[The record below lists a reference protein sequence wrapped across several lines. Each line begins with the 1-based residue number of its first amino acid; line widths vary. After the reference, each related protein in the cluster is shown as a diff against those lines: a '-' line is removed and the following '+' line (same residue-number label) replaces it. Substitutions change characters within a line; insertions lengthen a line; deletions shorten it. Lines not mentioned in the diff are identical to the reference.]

1 MEPISPELAL
11 VDPELARRARALL
24 SVPAVLDAPREDVV
38 AAAAPRPS
46 RLRIRRDLLT
56 RTAAW
61 LAVPSIALNIAY
73 IRTDSAAQPAPVAA
87 PSRVVTVTI
96 APRAPK
102 GAPPKTETR
111 VRKPKPTRTRPSRS
125 GVASARHVKRAS
137 AHVAKTELRWPHT
150 ARATAYDVIL
160 WRDHDRVADVWTT
173 KPRVTVTELACKG
186 KTPLAAGKYLWFVY
200 PLVHARPWRY
210 GRLAKWG
217 TVQVPAKLRC
227 PRRAGSTP

>member
-24 SVPAVLDAPREDVV
+24 PVPAAVGVPREDAV
-38 AAAAPRPS
+38 AAAPRTS

-73 IRTDSAAQPAPVAA
+73 IRTDSAAQPAPVSA
-87 PSRVVTVTI
+87 PPRVVTVSV
-96 APRAPK
+96 APRAPE
-102 GAPPKTETR
+102 GAPPTTKTR
-111 VRKPKPTRTRPSRS
+111 VRKRARPRATRS
-125 GVASARHVKRAS
+125 GVASARHVKRAP
-137 AHVAKTELRWPHT
+137 ARAAKTELRWPHT

-160 WRDHDRVADVWTT
+160 WRDHERVADVWTT
-173 KPRVTVTELACKG
+173 KPRVTVAELACKG

-217 TVQVPAKLRC
+217 TLRVPAKLRC
-227 PRRAGSTP
+227 PRRP

>member
-24 SVPAVLDAPREDVV
+24 PVPAASGVSLEDVV
-38 AAAAPRPS
+38 AAPAPRSS
-46 RLRIRRDLLT
+46 RLRLRRDLLI

-73 IRTDSAAQPAPVAA
+73 LRTDSAAQPAPVSA
-87 PSRVVTVTI
+87 PPRVVTVSV
-96 APRAPK
+96 APRAPRV
-102 GAPPKTETR
+102 APLKTVTTAR
-111 VRKPKPTRTRPSRS
+111 RRARPSRS
-125 GVASARHVKRAS
+125 GVASARHDKRPAVH
-137 AHVAKTELRWPHT
+137 AAKSELRWPHT

-160 WRDHDRVADVWTT
+160 WRGHQRIADVWTT
-173 KPRVTVTELACKG
+173 KPRVTVAAVACKG

-210 GRLAKWG
+210 GRLVKWG
-217 TVQVPAKLRC
+217 TVHVPAKLRC
-227 PRRAGSTP
+227 PRRA

>member
-24 SVPAVLDAPREDVV
+24 PVPATFDVPREDVV
-38 AAAAPRPS
+38 AAPQPRPS

-73 IRTDSAAQPAPVAA
+73 LRTDSAAQPSPVSAP
-87 PSRVVTVTI
+87 PRVVTVSI
-96 APRAPK
+96 APRAPHR
-102 GAPPKTETR
+102 APRPETR
-111 VRKPKPTRTRPSRS
+111 VRRGRPTHS
-125 GVASARHVKRAS
+125 GVASARHVKQPDLR
-137 AHVAKTELRWPHT
+137 VAQKVLRWRGA
-150 ARATAYDVIL
+150 ARATAYDVVL

-173 KPRVTVTELACKG
+173 KPRVTVAAVACNG
-186 KTPLAAGKYLWFVY
+186 KTPLAAGRYLWFVY

-210 GRLAKWG
+210 GRLVKWG
-217 TVQVPAKLRC
+217 TLQVPAKLRC
-227 PRRAGSTP
+227 ARRAVSAP